1 MTSRQ
6 VAIAVKMRSLVAGIG
21 ERVGEYD
28 GLWSRAK
35 DFACELESYLEN
47 MCKEVK

>member
-1 MTSRQ
+1 MTSKQ
-6 VAIAVKMRSLVAGIG
+6 VAMVVKMRSLVAGIG
-21 ERVGEYD
+21 ERIGEYD

-47 MCKEVK
+47 TCKEVK